1 MMVAWAPDLVTSAEL
16 ADLDASME
24 DAKEIHD
31 AIIRMIHTTVSYVL
45 KEADTGDLG
54 LWGFIYVLLV
64 FMRSLKTR
72 HNLLQLFGWA
82 FHAELLAPFLNML
95 LREDQTRGGGAWE
108 SASQPE
114 FLTLCSPLN
123 QIEKPGI
130 YGAKARDLVMSYNHA
145 REEDQKAEGVTEKET
160 AVTTEE
166 TAEEATASD
175 AAHERDRDT
184 KTPDAEPMYTGPLP
198 EHEMLRGN
206 IFAREPDSPWYKY
219 PAKTTEDAVVQPCPP
234 APKVTAAAV
243 QPAEGVVA
251 EQAQAESPVDLK
263 TEREAPEVEQKE
275 GENEDA
281 RREDERKGGKVEE
294 TRQEDEQKES
304 EDEES
309 EDEESKDEEARRD
322 EEQREEREAE
332 KERQAEE
339 GWKEAARRAEVER
352 QEALLRD
359 PPFFPADWFK
369 NSKYDYEERLVRK
382 YSVQDAGTCEDRSRQ
397 ILWMAFQLMGT
408 FFNLQTDED
417 GRHSISV
424 PGAQSVPPL
433 DLDKKMPEVV
443 ERIGG
448 ARVVYVD
455 RSIYIAEMERNRQKE
470 KAEGDTEEVSAANN
484 IPEAS

>member
-263 TEREAPEVEQKE
+263 TEREVPEVEQK
-275 GENEDA
+275 
-281 RREDERKGGKVEE
+281 
-294 TRQEDEQKES
+294 
-304 EDEES
+304 ES